1 MGLVPAGAY
10 RDRGYTMKQVMADGV
25 PEAVMDVLYD
35 PQSSGGLLVSVPEE
49 QAQEVMRRLE
59 EKKLDT
65 KAAVIGKVVPQ
76 EEKNLI
82 VF

>member
-1 MGLVPAGAY
+1 
-10 RDRGYTMKQVMADGV
+10 
-25 PEAVMDVLYD
+25 
-35 PQSSGGLLVSVPEE
+35 
-49 QAQEVMRRLE
+49 MRRLE